1 MPVVK
6 VEIDG
11 VVALTVQFVSVTVGN
26 DGIDAQGCLV
36 GHIEVERGDIDGYGD
51 TDVVGVYIGLC
62 GLLLRVADGFCASGQ
77 QPTANSQ

>member
-26 DGIDAQGCLV
+26 DGIDALDRLI
-36 GHIEVERGDIDGYGD
+36 GHIEVERGDIDGNGD
-51 TDVVGVYIGLC
+51 TNVVGVYVGLC
-62 GLLLRVADGFCASGQ
+62 GLLLRVADGFCASHQ
-77 QPTANSQ
+77 THEPY

>member
-11 VVALTVQFVSVTVGN
+11 IVALAVQLVAVAVGN
-26 DGIDAQGCLV
+26 DGIDAQGRLV
-36 GHIEVERGDIDGYGD
+36 GHAEIEWGDIDGYGD
-51 TDVVGVYIGLC
+51 TDVVGVDIGLC
-62 GLLLRVADGFCASGQ
+62 GLLLRIAHSLCASGE